1 MKKQSIISILLILI
15 LTSGFV
21 FAKPRYISPN
31 NDGIQ
36 DEIVIPIS
44 ISDKRYVQG
53 WSLVILDENK
63 NIVRTIENKIALP
76 QKLGFKMF
84 FKQLIAVKQGVP
96 VPESITWNGV
106 LDNGETAPDGL
117 YYWYITATD
126 DNGNVGQTKEHQV
139 YVDTVA
145 PEIELTQPSD
155 KIFGEGAK
163 ATLKIKQEGSVEDEW
178 IGVFKTLD
186 AEGKEKVVKTY
197 KWTNSE
203 PEEFIWKG
211 TDDDDVQI
219 SDGVYSYEITATDR
233 AGNVAPHTVISN
245 IIYSAEK
252 PATNIFIDG
261 SRYFSPKTDSK
272 LSEITL
278 NLTIPV
284 PEEKSGNKLT
294 EWAVTIE
301 NKSGKVVKTYNQS
314 NYGAIPPAKLE
325 FRGLDD
331 SDKLLE
337 DGEYQAFVTA
347 KYLNGYV
354 PAKLASPVFV
364 LDTEKPAAQVRPS
377 DKVFGA
383 GSKADVKFSIM
394 ITPSVGSPVPSW
406 RGEIK
411 TADGGKIVKTYDFG
425 EYPPESVVW
434 NGLNQSGKISEKGDY
449 KFTLTATDM
458 AGNAGVA
465 ESQTITF
472 DTTETQ
478 LLLAVNDS
486 AFSPNGDK
494 VKDTLVF
501 NPVTQT
507 NDVVSYE
514 FVIKDKD
521 GKAVYTK
528 KENKKLPSSFTWNGN
543 DSDNTR
549 CEDGLYSAQLSVTAA
564 NGSTAAAAT
573 QSFELDTKA
582 PSLVAEIPWNYFS
595 PDNDGNQDNIPISI
609 SESTNEKVWNAEV
622 RNAKNNVVK
631 KLSWNGKKTSL
642 DWDGT
647 DESGNLAA
655 DGKYSIVI
663 SSTDDAGNSFSTS
676 LKEIV
681 LDNRETKLYLTSE
694 YDGISPN
701 DDNYLDQQIFAIR
714 TSVAEDLKSWN
725 FDIRKEDG
733 NSVFSLSE
741 KDSMTLPAEIKWNGA
756 DKNGI
761 ACEGT
766 FTGTLNVV
774 YKKGNRVSAVSSP
787 FICTATPPE
796 LRVQTAPAYFSPDN
810 DGIDDDL
817 FIKLTGSKKAKI
829 KNWSFVIRDPKGKV
843 FWKTEGKSTITER
856 IIWDGLSNVQ
866 KDASGHA
873 ERVQSAMDYSYAF
886 TVSDNLGMKSVV
898 EGIIP
903 VDVLVIREGN
913 VLKMA
918 VPSIIFESDAA
929 NFQSANEKLTA
940 EQVQKNVEILGR
952 IAEILKKF
960 PDYQVTIQ
968 GHANRLSDNV
978 DEETVDNPRVWGR
991 ALGPLSK
998 ERADAIKAYLVK
1010 KGVNANSITTEGMG
1024 GTKPVVDPKDSDNN
1038 WKNRRVEFILVK

>member
-1 MKKQSIISILLILI
+1 MKKQTIISILLVLI
-15 LTSGFV
+15 LSSGFV

-44 ISDKRYVQG
+44 ISDRRYVQG

-272 LSEITL
+272 LGEITL

-284 PEEKSGNKLT
+284 PEEKTGNKLT

-301 NKSGKVVKTYNQS
+301 NKAGKVVKTFDQS
-314 NYGAIPPAKLE
+314 NYGAIPPSKLE

-331 SDKLLE
+331 NDKLLE

-383 GSKADVKFSIM
+383 GSKADVKFAIM

-411 TADGGKIVKTYDFG
+411 TADNGTIVKTYDFG

-449 KFTLTATDM
+449 KFTLSATDL
-458 AGNAGVA
+458 AGNAGVV

-478 LLLAVNDS
+478 LLLAVNDI
-486 AFSPNGDK
+486 AFSPNSDK

-507 NDVVSYE
+507 NDVVAYE

-521 GKAVYTK
+521 GKTVYSK

-631 KLSWNGKKTSL
+631 
-642 DWDGT
+642 
-647 DESGNLAA
+647 
-655 DGKYSIVI
+655 
-663 SSTDDAGNSFSTS
+663 
-676 LKEIV
+676 
-681 LDNRETKLYLTSE
+681 
-694 YDGISPN
+694 
-701 DDNYLDQQIFAIR
+701 
-714 TSVAEDLKSWN
+714 
-725 FDIRKEDG
+725 
-733 NSVFSLSE
+733 
-741 KDSMTLPAEIKWNGA
+741 
-756 DKNGI
+756 
-761 ACEGT
+761 
-766 FTGTLNVV
+766 
-774 YKKGNRVSAVSSP
+774 
-787 FICTATPPE
+787 
-796 LRVQTAPAYFSPDN
+796 
-810 DGIDDDL
+810 
-817 FIKLTGSKKAKI
+817 
-829 KNWSFVIRDPKGKV
+829 
-843 FWKTEGKSTITER
+843 
-856 IIWDGLSNVQ
+856 
-866 KDASGHA
+866 
-873 ERVQSAMDYSYAF
+873 
-886 TVSDNLGMKSVV
+886 
-898 EGIIP
+898 
-903 VDVLVIREGN
+903 
-913 VLKMA
+913 
-918 VPSIIFESDAA
+918 
-929 NFQSANEKLTA
+929 
-940 EQVQKNVEILGR
+940 
-952 IAEILKKF
+952 
-960 PDYQVTIQ
+960 
-968 GHANRLSDNV
+968 
-978 DEETVDNPRVWGR
+978 
-991 ALGPLSK
+991 
-998 ERADAIKAYLVK
+998 
-1010 KGVNANSITTEGMG
+1010 
-1024 GTKPVVDPKDSDNN
+1024 
-1038 WKNRRVEFILVK
+1038 

>member
-21 FAKPRYISPN
+21 FAKPKYISPN

-301 NKSGKVVKTYNQS
+301 NKAGKVVKTYNQS

-549 CEDGLYSAQLSVTAA
+549 CEDGFYSAQLSVTAA

-817 FIKLTGSKKAKI
+817 FIKLTGSTKAKI

-886 TVSDNLGMKSVV
+886 TVSDNLGMKSIV

>member
-233 AGNVAPHTVISN
+233 AGNVAPHTVITN

-301 NKSGKVVKTYNQS
+301 NKAGKVVKTYNQS
-314 NYGAIPPAKLE
+314 NYGEIPPAKLE

-331 SDKLLE
+331 NDKLLE

-465 ESQTITF
+465 ESQIITF

-817 FIKLTGSKKAKI
+817 FIKLTGSTKAKI
-829 KNWSFVIRDPKGKV
+829 KNWSLVIRDPKGKV

-929 NFQSANEKLTA
+929 NFQAANEKLTA

>member
-15 LTSGFV
+15 MTSGFV
-21 FAKPRYISPN
+21 FAKPKYISPN

-301 NKSGKVVKTYNQS
+301 NKAGKVVKTYNQS

-549 CEDGLYSAQLSVTAA
+549 CEDGFYSAQLSVTAA

-817 FIKLTGSKKAKI
+817 FIKLTGSTKAKI

-886 TVSDNLGMKSVV
+886 TVSDNLGMKSIV

>member
-301 NKSGKVVKTYNQS
+301 NKAGKVVKTYNQS

-817 FIKLTGSKKAKI
+817 FIKLTGSTKAKI
-829 KNWSFVIRDPKGKV
+829 KNWSLVIRDPKGKV